1 MDGKKIRRG
10 IADYLI
16 LTLACFIFAFAWEG
30 FMIPNGMSAGG
41 MMGLCTVIQ
50 YVTGGVI
57 QAQYSYFVIN
67 AFLIIVAVI
76 AMGIG
81 FGFKTI
87 YCIVMSSLAM
97 QLLESWPA
105 LASVEGNF
113 FYVPERV
120 LIPIIAGVLEALGI
134 GLVLRYGG
142 STGGTDIIALMV
154 NRYWPVSLSKAF
166 MVSDLLVVTLLLL
179 LPDKHFSDMVYGI
192 VEIVIF
198 SLMIDFVVGGR
209 KESYQLLVFSSRYEA
224 IADHI
229 VDNMDRGVTVLQATG
244 WYTKAGK
251 NVLLIII
258 GKKELPSLTKV
269 IKEVDPK
276 AFMSVSPTSNVY
288 GEGFEEIKAGISKP
302 GKKKQSAHE

>member
-10 IADYLI
+10 MADYLI

-50 YVTGGVI
+50 YATGGII

-302 GKKKQSAHE
+302 GKKKQSANE

>member
-50 YVTGGVI
+50 YATGGII

-302 GKKKQSAHE
+302 GKKKQSANE

>member
-16 LTLACFIFAFAWEG
+16 LTLACFISAFAWEG

-50 YVTGGVI
+50 YATGGVI

-302 GKKKQSAHE
+302 GKKKHSANE

>member
-50 YVTGGVI
+50 YATGGVI

-302 GKKKQSAHE
+302 GKKKQSANE

>member
-50 YVTGGVI
+50 YATGGVI
-57 QAQYSYFVIN
+57 KAQYSYFVIN
-67 AFLIIVAVI
+67 ALLIIVAVI

-302 GKKKQSAHE
+302 GKKKQSANE

>member
-50 YVTGGVI
+50 YATGGVI

-67 AFLIIVAVI
+67 ALLIIVAVI

-134 GLVLRYGG
+134 GLVSLVCCLIQFILGRRVARRYGHSESITSG
-142 STGGTDIIALMV
+142 QALGQKNTAFIIWLGFNYMTPVTSVAGGLYAIWQNLV
-154 NRYWPVSLSKAF
+154 NAWELAHTEEPLRHSRACPGNLSK
-166 MVSDLLVVTLLLL
+166 
-179 LPDKHFSDMVYGI
+179 
-192 VEIVIF
+192 E
-198 SLMIDFVVGGR
+198 
-209 KESYQLLVFSSRYEA
+209 
-224 IADHI
+224 
-229 VDNMDRGVTVLQATG
+229 
-244 WYTKAGK
+244 
-251 NVLLIII
+251 
-258 GKKELPSLTKV
+258 
-269 IKEVDPK
+269 
-276 AFMSVSPTSNVY
+276 
-288 GEGFEEIKAGISKP
+288 
-302 GKKKQSAHE
+302 

>member
-50 YVTGGVI
+50 YATGGVI

-67 AFLIIVAVI
+67 ALLIIVAVI

-209 KESYQLLVFSSRYEA
+209 KESYQLLVFSSWYEA

-229 VDNMDRGVTVLQATG
+229 VENMDRGVTVLQATG

-302 GKKKQSAHE
+302 GKKKQSANE